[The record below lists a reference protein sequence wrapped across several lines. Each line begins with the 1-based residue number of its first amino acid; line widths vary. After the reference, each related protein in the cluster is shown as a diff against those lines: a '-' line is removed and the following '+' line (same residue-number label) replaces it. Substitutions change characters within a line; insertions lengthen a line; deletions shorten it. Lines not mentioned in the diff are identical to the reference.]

1 MNSNPMPLNFRE
13 RDEWRQFFSSFSHIV
28 LVGNSDRTEPFR
40 LTEAFPQSALFVFF
54 NKVYKVLNRSFD
66 RPSLLVARSGTSGA
80 NIVHRKEVKD
90 VLSFFPEEALVGI
103 VNIRVAP
110 SEQFSPKSAFEGAKV
125 YHLDLT
131 SLTKDYPAG
140 KIPTS
145 GFALTLWLRDLQ
157 PAAEIVLAG
166 FSGTR
171 GETWKVFNVHDW
183 TYEQVFLRLCAK
195 RGEIAVFN
203 QDGDVTRAA
212 ALLKSFPDMP
222 PAELLMEMTAVLA
235 ERQDSANDQID
246 RLMSVT
252 KFQRGLDAL
261 FRRIRPKT
269 RKQREQARLKKDP
282 NS

>member
-1 MNSNPMPLNFRE
+1 MNSNPTPLNFRE

-28 LVGNSDRTEPFR
+28 LVGNSDRTEPFQ
-40 LTEAFPQSALFVFF
+40 LKEMFPESSLFIFF
-54 NKVYKVLNRSFD
+54 NKVYKVLNKSFD

-90 VLSFFPEEALVGI
+90 VLSFFPKENLVGI

-110 SEQFSPKSAFEGAKV
+110 SERFSPKSAFEGAKV

-131 SLTKDYPAG
+131 AAMEDYPSL

-166 FSGTR
+166 FSGMR

-195 RGEIAVFN
+195 KGEITALN
-203 QDGDVTRAA
+203 QEDGVTRTA
-212 ALLKSFPDMP
+212 ALLKSFPDV
-222 PAELLMEMTAVLA
+222 PATELLMEMTEVLA
-235 ERQDSANDQID
+235 ERLDSANGQID

-252 KFQRGLDAL
+252 KFQRGLDTL

-269 RKQREQARLKKDP
+269 REERNQARPKKP
-282 NS
+282 